1 MFCARY
7 VGAGGAGVR
16 RACLSLV
23 RKMVHYAPAP
33 RLRALSSPRAAALLA
48 RLVAQVLDAQVSRRR
63 RRRARA
69 DVPAHYQRT
78 TNTRT
83 HPTRPHVRGRA
94 PAVGV
99 VREV

>member
-33 RLRALSSPRAAALLA
+33 RLRALSSPRAAALLT
-48 RLVAQVLDAQVSRRR
+48 RLVATVLDAQVSRRASTAYVR
-63 RRRARA
+63 MSVS
-69 DVPAHYQRT
+69 DT
-78 TNTRT
+78 F
-83 HPTRPHVRGRA
+83 PTSQMYY
-94 PAVGV
+94 
-99 VREV
+99 ELFITYLICYFLLSK